1 MNPQTQRAA
10 YLTRRQFFSK
20 TATGLGTAA
29 LASMLTQD
37 GFRALQ
43 DEPEPSIRT
52 NHNAPKEINIP
63 TDKPSVDDSPK
74 ELRVAPSA
82 QPIAKP
88 ILSDKPHV
96 DAGNLQAMAKAQQST
111 PPATK
116 APTPSTAADVTGTWN
131 GTLKP
136 VVDGSAKGEESGML
150 VLKQDGAVVTGTAG
164 PRPDAQRPI
173 SNGKV
178 VTTKEGTV
186 VSFDLSNDSGM
197 VMAPTMKAHDAT
209 TKAVP
214 PAPSRGTVSQN
225 MKLTK
230 PVPKNAMCASR

>member
-1 MNPQTQRAA
+1 MFLRKSALLVVA
-10 YLTRRQFFSK
+10 LLF
-20 TATGLGTAA
+20 TA
-29 LASMLTQD
+29 
-37 GFRALQ
+37 
-43 DEPEPSIRT
+43 SI
-52 NHNAPKEINIP
+52 
-63 TDKPSVDDSPK
+63 
-74 ELRVAPSA
+74 
-82 QPIAKP
+82 
-88 ILSDKPHV
+88 
-96 DAGNLQAMAKAQQST
+96 AKAQQST

-197 VMAPTMKAHDAT
+197 VMKFE
-209 TKAVP
+209 
-214 PAPSRGTVSQN
+214 
-225 MKLTK
+225 MKLVSGSLKGTAK
-230 PVPKNAMCASR
+230 AERNGQKMEAALDFARAK